1 MPTSFSNPCLVRFS
15 DPQAPYRG
23 AWVFYSASHLGA
35 YAACHELL
43 DQGQPM
49 RVIEQRDLQN
59 LMDARRFSQHLILH
73 GWSPQII
80 NSEQGYRLIGA

>member
-1 MPTSFSNPCLVRFS
+1 MQTSFSNPCLVRFS

-23 AWVFYSASHLGA
+23 AWSLYCANNQGA

-43 DQGQPM
+43 EQGLGT
-49 RVIEQRDLQN
+49 RVVEQRDLQN

-80 NSEQGYRLIGA
+80 SYEQGYRLIGA